1 MDPLVL
7 AVSGA
12 SGQPLAQRALQL
24 LLEAG
29 ERVELVTSRGAIT
42 VWQAELG
49 IRVPSEPRAQEAFWR
64 ERTGCQGGELRCHR
78 WNDQAATIASG
89 SFRTRGMV
97 ILPASMGS
105 VGRIAA
111 GVATDLLERAAD
123 VHLKESRPLVICP
136 RELPWSLIHLRNLTA
151 LAEAGA
157 RIAPPVPAWYHQ
169 PTTIEQMVDFLVI
182 RVFDCLGYDLGALQ
196 RWQGPV
202 DGVPPTQSPPTQGL
216 PTDIPLTDVPI
227 SKVPISKVPLAEV
240 PLPGG
245 TPP

>member
-1 MDPLVL
+1 MDAAGDPVVL

-12 SGQPLAQRALQL
+12 SAQPLAQRALQL

-29 ERVELVTSRGAIT
+29 ERVEMVTSRGAIG

-49 IRVPSEPRAQEAFWR
+49 LRVPSEPEAQEVFWR
-64 ERTGCQGGELRCHR
+64 ERTGTTAGSLRCHR
-78 WNDQAATIASG
+78 WNDQAAGIASG
-89 SFRTRGMV
+89 SFRTKGMV

-123 VHLKESRPLVICP
+123 VHLKEGRPLVICP
-136 RELPWSLIHLRNLTA
+136 RETPWNLIHLRNLTA

-157 RIAPPVPAWYHQ
+157 RIAPPVPAWYHR
-169 PTTIEQMVDFLVI
+169 PTTIEEMVDFLVI
-182 RVFDCLGYDLGALQ
+182 RVFDCLGFELGALQ

-202 DGVPPTQSPPTQGL
+202 
-216 PTDIPLTDVPI
+216 
-227 SKVPISKVPLAEV
+227 PLAR
-240 PLPGG
+240 PHA
-245 TPP
+245 

>member
-1 MDPLVL
+1 MEPQRPPLVL
-7 AVSGA
+7 AISGA

-24 LLEAG
+24 LLDAD
-29 ERVELVTSRGAIT
+29 ERVDLITSRGAML

-49 IRVPSEPRAQEAFWR
+49 LRLPVEPDQQEQFWR
-64 ERTGCQGGELRCHR
+64 ERTGSTAGQLRCHR
-78 WNDQAATIASG
+78 WNDQAASIASG
-89 SFRTRGMV
+89 SYRTRGMV

-136 RELPWSLIHLRNLTA
+136 RETPWNLIHLRNLTA

-169 PTTIEQMVDFLVI
+169 PKTLDEMVDFLVVRI
-182 RVFDCLGYDLGALQ
+182 FDGLVDDLAPLR
-196 RWQGPV
+196 RWTGRR
-202 DGVPPTQSPPTQGL
+202 
-216 PTDIPLTDVPI
+216 
-227 SKVPISKVPLAEV
+227 
-240 PLPGG
+240 
-245 TPP
+245 